1 MIQEATPSEARGPGE
16 KDGDSDSQ
24 IQPAAGWEDTDT
36 AGQTGEE
43 DEIMDTEPDPSQG
56 EVREGEDSGISGLK
70 WYAGAVLCAVM
81 IGCGVVCFRRRK
93 RK

>member
-36 AGQTGEE
+36 AGQTEE
-43 DEIMDTEPDPSQG
+43 GDEIMDTEPDPSQG
-56 EVREGEDSGISGLK
+56 EGREGEDSGISGLK
-70 WYAGAVLCAVM
+70 WYAGAMML
-81 IGCGVVCFRRRK
+81 GCGVVCFRRRK